1 MKSSI
6 NITDSFG
13 SSSIRKTFKLAIILV
28 AGIFI
33 FRLAQLQLLQ
43 GSKYLDVSQTQ
54 AIKQIRIAP
63 FRGNMFD
70 RNGLLI
76 VHNEPSFS
84 IIITPYEFDRDI
96 IPYLSKLIGISE
108 EEIIS
113 TLEKN
118 KNYSPFEPVK
128 IMKDVPFEIVSKI
141 EENSDELP
149 GVEVIIEPKR
159 LYEFDGNMAHLLG
172 YTREVTRAQL
182 EKHRYLRPGDII
194 GQSGIEQTYDA
205 FLRGRQGIQF
215 VAVNKFG
222 QRVASFDNGKQDI
235 APNNGFDLYTTLDI
249 KLQELAEKLLE
260 GKRGAVVALDPQN
273 GEILALASKPD
284 YDPRAFSGRVPADLY
299 KQLSEDPWSP
309 LLHRAIQ
316 SQYPPGSTWKMLVA
330 IAALNEGIIDENT
343 TIYCPGSF
351 TFGNR
356 SFKCHGAHGAIN
368 VRSAI
373 KSSCNVY
380 FYQLGLKIGM
390 ENLEKYGKMFGFGQ
404 KTFIDLPN
412 EKTGRLPTV
421 EWLEKVYG
429 KGGAS
434 RGRMVN
440 YGIGQGEILVTPLQ
454 MAAYTAAIANEG
466 TYYQPH
472 LVRAISNNISNK
484 VEPVAFSSRKLPI
497 DKGIF
502 KIIKDG
508 MFDVVNAPGG
518 TASYARMTSVEVCGK
533 TGTAQNPHGKDHAWF
548 VCFAPKENPRIVLAV
563 LAENSGF
570 GGAVAAP
577 IAKQLLEAFFHPETF
592 DRNKIYVPKEP
603 SQEDTTPDEES
614 EVESEFRQAALREE
628 INY

>member
-1 MKSSI
+1 MDNSIKNSDKFASS
-6 NITDSFG
+6 TY
-13 SSSIRKTFKLAIILV
+13 RRVFKAAIIFV
-28 AGIFI
+28 AIIFI
-33 FRLAQLQLLQ
+33 LRLAQLQLLQ
-43 GSKYLDVSQTQ
+43 GSEYRDVSQAQ
-54 AIKQIRIAP
+54 AIKQVRIAP

-70 RNGLLI
+70 RNGVLI

-84 IIITPYEFDRDI
+84 VTITPYEFDRNL
-96 IPYLSKLIGISE
+96 IPFLSKLIGIDSS
-108 EEIIS
+108 EIIN
-113 TLEKN
+113 TLERY

-128 IMKDVPFEIVSKI
+128 ILRDAPFDVVSRL
-141 EENSDELP
+141 EENNDILP
-149 GVEVIIEPKR
+149 GVDVIIEPKR
-159 LYEFDGNMAHLLG
+159 LYEFEGNMAHVLG
-172 YTREVTRAQL
+172 YTREITRSQL
-182 EKHRYLRPGDII
+182 DKYKYYRPGDII
-194 GQSGIEQTYDA
+194 GQSGLEQTYEP
-205 FLRGRQGIQF
+205 FLRGREGVQF

-222 QRVASFDNGKQDI
+222 QKVASFNNGQRDI
-235 APNNGFDLYTTLDI
+235 PPNNGFDLYLTIDI

-260 GKRGAVVALDPQN
+260 GKRGAVVAIDPQN

-299 KQLSEDPWSP
+299 KKLSEDPWSP

-330 IAALNEGIIDENT
+330 IAAMNEGIINENT
-343 TIYCPGSF
+343 TIYCSGSF

-356 SFKCHGAHGAIN
+356 SYKCHGAHGAVN
-368 VRSAI
+368 LRNAL
-373 KSSCNVY
+373 KASCNVY

-412 EKTGRLPTV
+412 EKIGRLPTV

-429 KGGAS
+429 KGAAT
-434 RGRMVN
+434 RGRLVN

-466 TYYQPH
+466 TYFQPH
-472 LVRAISNNISNK
+472 LVRAIKNNVSNK
-484 VEPVAFSSRKLPI
+484 IEPVSFASKKLPI
-497 DKGIF
+497 EKRIF
-502 KIIKDG
+502 KFIKDG
-508 MFDVVNAPGG
+508 MYDVVNSPGG
-518 TASYARMTSVEVCGK
+518 TAYYARLDNVEVCGK

-548 VCFAPKENPRIVLAV
+548 VCFAPKENPRIALVV

-592 DRNKIYVPKEP
+592 DKNKIYIPKDQ
-603 SQEDTTPDEES
+603 SNDTIPENPDI
-614 EVESEFRQAALREE
+614 ESEFQQAALHEE
-628 INY
+628 NN